1 MKTVRF
7 GRTGVPVS
15 ELCFGTM
22 SFGDQADAAESA
34 NLYAACRNAGIT
46 FFDCAN
52 IYSNGAAETILETLI
67 APERDEII

>member
-22 SFGDQADAAESA
+22 SFGDQADAAESKM
-34 NLYAACRNAGIT
+34 LYTACRNFGIT
-46 FFDCAN
+46 
-52 IYSNGAAETILETLI
+52 
-67 APERDEII
+67 

>member
-22 SFGDQADAAESA
+22 SFGDQADAAESK
-34 NLYAACRNAGIT
+34 NLYVACRNAGIT

-52 IYSNGAAETILETLI
+52 ITATGLPRPSSG
-67 APERDEII
+67 P

>member
-22 SFGDQADAAESA
+22 SFGDQADVS
-34 NLYAACRNAGIT
+34 
-46 FFDCAN
+46 
-52 IYSNGAAETILETLI
+52 
-67 APERDEII
+67 